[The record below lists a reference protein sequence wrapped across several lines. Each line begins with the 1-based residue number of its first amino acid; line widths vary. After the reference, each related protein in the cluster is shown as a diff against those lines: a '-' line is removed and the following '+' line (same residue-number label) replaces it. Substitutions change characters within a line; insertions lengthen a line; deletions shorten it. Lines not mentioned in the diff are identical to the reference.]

1 MIALTVAGWSVP
13 TWLADMFAPF
23 ANANACV
30 AMLMVGML
38 MDLPANKRDLFSVLQ
53 VIAWRLPFGIA
64 FGLAAWY
71 LLPFSPMIREATLM
85 CCLAPIAVF
94 STLFTDEVLGN
105 AKLAGFSLTVTAVIS
120 LLTMTGAHALIAT
133 GVL

>member
-1 MIALTVAGWSVP
+1 MLPG
-13 TWLADMFAPF
+13 AD
-23 ANANACV
+23 
-30 AMLMVGML
+30 
-38 MDLPANKRDLFSVLQ
+38 R
-53 VIAWRLPFGIA
+53 R
-64 FGLAAWY
+64 